1 MGLRL
6 DWLASEALSW
16 RDLLVIVRQAPQSSA
31 VARAVEPE
39 QSTWGLSEQLLAL
52 VADYLAWLQWAQTED
67 GSKNRNRPKP
77 IPRPGV
83 ESDDE
88 VRKFGSDPVALN
100 ALDDFLGWA
109 EARVQEEKAHV
120 RPRDA
125 RGRFVKR
132 EPVGP
137 LG

>member
-100 ALDDFLGWA
+100 ALDEFLGWA
-109 EARVQEEKAHV
+109 ADKVVEAKRKP
-120 RPRDA
+120 PRDA

>member
-6 DWLASEALSW
+6 DWLASEELSW

-109 EARVQEEKAHV
+109 EARVQEEKQQSKG

-125 RGRFVKR
+125 RGRFVK
-132 EPVGP
+132 VA
-137 LG
+137 